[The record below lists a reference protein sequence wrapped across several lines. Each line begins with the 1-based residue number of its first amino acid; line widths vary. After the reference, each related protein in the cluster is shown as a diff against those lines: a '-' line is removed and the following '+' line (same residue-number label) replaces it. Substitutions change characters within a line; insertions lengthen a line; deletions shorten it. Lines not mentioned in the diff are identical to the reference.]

1 MIARAFVAAASA
13 AAVAG
18 CSGIQFS
25 SIDNGRSHPY
35 RVASPALKVAK
46 APDCT
51 MSAEVISIP
60 GRLNYMAFNSG
71 LGKSD
76 VTVIFEPGGTIKQ
89 ISAKQEGVTDDL
101 VKLIG
106 AAKTAGVFGAV
117 EAAGA
122 AAAECTSS
130 VAIYP
135 IVFDPATQLP
145 RVDEANPVLK
155 MTEAGSK

>member
-25 SIDNGRSHPY
+25 STDNGRSHPY

-46 APDCT
+46 AADCT
-51 MSAEVISIP
+51 MTAEVISIP
-60 GRLNYMAFNSG
+60 GRLNYMSFHSG

-76 VTVIFEPGGTIKQ
+76 TTVIFEPGGTIKQ
-89 ISAKQEGVTDDL
+89 ISAKQEGVADDL

-106 AAKTAGVFGAV
+106 AAKSAGVFGTA
-117 EAAGA
+117 EAFEATAPG
-122 AAAECTSS
+122 CTPS
-130 VAIYP
+130 VVVYP
-135 IVFDPATQLP
+135 VVFDPVTQMP
-145 RVDEANPVLK
+145 RVDETRPVLRL
-155 MTEAGSK
+155 TSARE